1 MSDDINW
8 DVLKTA
14 TNGFSGD
21 DLRRFAREVAF
32 LHFNKFKVC
41 YFFYFINSLF
51 KFYFY
56 FFLHFLVN
64 PRKNCKVRIAK
75 IRFNI
80 FLNDGTII
88 SRKPPFIVSLKKD
101 Y

>member
-41 YFFYFINSLF
+41 YFFISLILCLNSTFIS
-51 KFYFY
+51 FY
-56 FFLHFLVN
+56 
-64 PRKNCKVRIAK
+64 
-75 IRFNI
+75 I
-80 FLNDGTII
+80 FW
-88 SRKPPFIVSLKKD
+88 
-101 Y
+101 